1 MKKYE
6 FILPR
11 LYSGITA
18 DEAATELE
26 RIREKYGTLD
36 PSLVVEESR
45 DEENVLHKLFCW
57 DDEQAAEL
65 WRKKQAQDL
74 IRNIR
79 VIVTNKKMEIAVRAF
94 VNVRPDNGSYRSYI
108 PIQEAILNDC
118 AYNDLLEQAKAEMED
133 FVSKYAQ
140 IEELNPVKAEM
151 LKAIAQ

>member
-1 MKKYE
+1 MNKYE

-18 DEAATELE
+18 DEAAKELE
-26 RIREKYGTLD
+26 RIRAKYGTLN

-45 DEENVLHKLFCW
+45 DEENVLHKIFCW

-79 VIVTNKKMEIAVRAF
+79 VIVTNKKVEVAVRAF
-94 VNVRPDNGSYRSYI
+94 VNVKPDEGSYRSYV

-118 AYNDLLEQAKAEMED
+118 SYKDLLVQAKAEMED

-140 IEELNPVKAEM
+140 LEELNPVKAEM
-151 LKAIAQ
+151 LKALAL